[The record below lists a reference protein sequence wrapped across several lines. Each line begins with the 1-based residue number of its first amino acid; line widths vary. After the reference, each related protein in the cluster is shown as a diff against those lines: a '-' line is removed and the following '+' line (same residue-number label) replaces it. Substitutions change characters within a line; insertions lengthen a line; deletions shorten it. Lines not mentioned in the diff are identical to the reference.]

1 MLLMV
6 VTPLSG
12 VYLRY
17 VAGLPDNL
25 SSYVVPGIALG
36 LALPFINSIHSWLR
50 GLLVA
55 AHSTKS
61 VYWGMGLNLTVTS
74 LLVIAGVLLHTP
86 GTATAVIALSAALT
100 TEIFYLRRTGRPLL
114 AAHHPAS

>member
-1 MLLMV
+1 MV
-6 VTPLSG
+6 
-12 VYLRY
+12 
-17 VAGLPDNL
+17 
-25 SSYVVPGIALG
+25 LG

-86 GTATAVIALSAALT
+86 GTGTAVIALSAAFT
-100 TEIFYLRRTGRPLL
+100 TEIFYLRRTSRRLL
-114 AAHHPAS
+114 AAHRPAS